1 MQIQILKN
9 NNNMLQKQSDN
20 DIDDN
25 DIKKEIY
32 QQTQFVEA

>member
-1 MQIQILKN
+1 
-9 NNNMLQKQSDN
+9 MLQKQSDN

-32 QQTQFVEA
+32 QQTQFVQVILCCHR